1 MSRLIP
7 ARTAYSILITL
18 LVLGGGVGP
27 SARLTSAASLQTQ
40 DAGADL
46 LIVGAGPSGLSA
58 ALDAAQQGARVTVID
73 MWSIFGGH
81 GVLSGGVLSI
91 VGTPLQ
97 KSHGVEDNP
106 ELAYRD
112 FIEWGK
118 DNNREWVRFYVNNSR
133 HLIYDWLTG
142 MGLEFRS
149 LGRQPGNSVRR
160 IHSTLGGGRAL
171 VTTLYRETLKY
182 PNVEFIWNHKVT
194 GLVKE
199 NGRISGVQTENLRT
213 GEVRIFR
220 ASAVILATG
229 GFQSN
234 LEMVR
239 EFWPQDLKFP
249 DRLLFSAGF
258 NAIGS
263 GHELAQEAGGV
274 LNYMDHQ
281 WNYSTGIPHPRHP
294 GTDRGLSGGSSVSI
308 WVNEESM
315 RFVNESASPRDSFPV
330 IVNQKSST
338 YWAIFDDVATVR
350 MSGTGWDDPKQVFS
364 EEAPD
369 LIKSAD
375 SIEELAK
382 MAGLPADALKGTVDR
397 YNAMVDQG
405 KDEDFGRFDSD
416 RPPSEEI
423 NIRPHTPQ
431 KIEQPPF
438 YAVQSFPLTRKSM
451 GGVLI
456 DLSCRVLDRNN
467 QPIPG
472 LYAVGELTGLAQIN
486 GKAALEGTFLGP
498 SIVTGRVAAQSA
510 LAELGH
516 KPGQISR
523 KSTSPTQPS
532 RGAEPSVKNETCLE
546 CHSLPQLV
554 DQKRPGYDHFER
566 VHRIVL
572 NEQYRCVSCHSEMA
586 PVGMESHQFDR
597 AVQAENCLRCH

>member
-1 MSRLIP
+1 MNRV
-7 ARTAYSILITL
+7 AYGMVIAL
-18 LVLGGGVGP
+18 LVLGVGVVH
-27 SARLTSAASLQTQ
+27 SATVTSTPSLQTQ
-40 DAGADL
+40 DTDADL

-58 ALDAAQQGARVTVID
+58 ALDAAQKGARVTVID

-91 VGTPLQ
+91 VGTPYQ
-97 KSHGVEDNP
+97 KARGVEDNP
-106 ELAYRD
+106 DLAYRD
-112 FIEWGK
+112 FIKWGE
-118 DNNREWVRFYVNNSR
+118 DNNTDWVRFYVNNSR

-149 LGRQPGNSVRR
+149 LGRQPGNTVRR

-171 VTTLYRETLKY
+171 VTTLYREALKY
-182 PNVEFIWNHKVT
+182 PNVEFLWNYKVT
-194 GLVKE
+194 DLVKE

-213 GEVRIFR
+213 GEVQIFR

-239 EFWPQDLKFP
+239 ENWPQDLKFP

-263 GHELAQEAGGV
+263 GHELAQEAGAV
-274 LNYMDHQ
+274 LNHMDHQ

-308 WVNEESM
+308 WVNEEGR

-350 MSGTGWDDPKQVFS
+350 MSGTGWDDPKKVFS

-382 MAGLPADALKGTVDR
+382 RVGLPADALKGTVDR

-416 RPPSEEI
+416 RSPSEEI

-438 YAVQSFPLTRKSM
+438 YAVQSYPLTRKSM

-516 KPGQISR
+516 KPGKISR

-532 RGAEPSVKNETCLE
+532 RGAEPSVRNETCLE

-566 VHRIVL
+566 VHRIVV

>member
-118 DNNREWVRFYVNNSR
+118 DNNREWVRFYVNNSK

-566 VHRIVL
+566 VHRIVV

>member
-1 MSRLIP
+1 MNRI
-7 ARTAYSILITL
+7 AYGMVIAL
-18 LVLGGGVGP
+18 LLLGGGMVH
-27 SARLTSAASLQTQ
+27 SQTQ
-40 DAGADL
+40 ADADL

-58 ALDAAQQGARVTVID
+58 ALDAAQQGARVTVVD

-81 GVLSGGVLSI
+81 GVLSGGVLNI
-91 VGTPLQ
+91 VGTPYQ
-97 KSHGVEDNP
+97 KAHGVEDNP
-106 ELAYRD
+106 DLAYQD
-112 FIEWGK
+112 FIKWGE
-118 DNNREWVRFYVNNSR
+118 DNNTEWVRYYVNHSR
-133 HLIYDWLTG
+133 RLIFDWLTG

-171 VTTLYRETLKY
+171 VTTLYQESLKY
-182 PNVEFIWNHKVT
+182 PNVEFLWNYKVID
-194 GLVKE
+194 LVKE
-199 NGRISGVQTENLRT
+199 NGRISGVATENLRT
-213 GEVRIFR
+213 GEARTFR

-258 NAIGS
+258 NATGS

-274 LNYMDHQ
+274 LHYMDHQ
-281 WNYSTGIPHPRHP
+281 WNYSTGIPHPRHQ
-294 GTDRGLSGGSSVSI
+294 GTDRGLSGGSAVSI
-308 WVNEESM
+308 WVNEEGR
-315 RFVNESASPRDSFPV
+315 RFVNESASPRYSFPA
-330 IVNQKSST
+330 IVNQTSST
-338 YWAIFDDVATVR
+338 YWAIFDDEAGVR
-350 MSGTGWDDPKQVFS
+350 MSGTGWDNAKQVIS

-369 LIKSAD
+369 LMKSAD

-382 MAGLPADALKGTVDR
+382 SVGLPADALKGTVDR

-405 KDEDFGRFDSD
+405 KDKDFGRFDPD
-416 RPPSEEI
+416 RSPSEEI

-438 YAVQSFPLTRKSM
+438 HAIQSYPVTRKSM
-451 GGVLI
+451 GGVSI
-456 DLSCRVLDRNN
+456 DLSARVLDRNN

-523 KSTSPTQPS
+523 KGATPTQPS
-532 RGAEPSVKNETCLE
+532 RQGEPSVKNETCLE

-572 NEQYRCVSCHSEMA
+572 NEQYACVSCHSEMA
-586 PVGMESHQFDR
+586 PVRMESHRFDR
-597 AVQAENCLRCH
+597 AVQAENCARCH

>member
-1 MSRLIP
+1 MKRV
-7 ARTAYSILITL
+7 AYGLVITL
-18 LVLGGGVGP
+18 LVLGGGVSH
-27 SARLTSAASLQTQ
+27 SARLLSTVQAQGSGT
-40 DAGADL
+40 DL

-81 GVLSGGVLSI
+81 GVLSGGVLNI
-91 VGTPLQ
+91 VGTPYQ
-97 KSHGVEDNP
+97 KARGVEDNP
-106 ELAYRD
+106 DRAYRD
-112 FIEWGK
+112 FIKWGE
-118 DNNREWVRFYVNNSR
+118 DNNREWVRFYVNNSG

-149 LGRQPGNSVRR
+149 LGRQPGNSVPR

-171 VTTLYRETLKY
+171 VATLYREVLEY
-182 PNVEFIWNHKVT
+182 PNVDFIWNQKVT
-194 GLVKE
+194 DLVKE
-199 NGRISGVQTENLRT
+199 KGRISGVQTENLRT
-213 GEVRIFR
+213 GDVRTFR

-274 LNYMDHQ
+274 LHYMDHQ
-281 WNYSTGIPHPRHP
+281 WNYATGIPHPRHQ
-294 GTDRGLSGGSSVSI
+294 GTDRGLSGGSAVSI
-308 WVNEESM
+308 WVNAQGR
-315 RFVNESASPRDSFPV
+315 RFINESASPRYSFPAV
-330 IVNQKSST
+330 VNQKSST
-338 YWAIFDDVATVR
+338 YWAIFDDKAGVR
-350 MSGTGWDDPKQVFS
+350 MSGTGWDNAKQVIS
-364 EEAPD
+364 AEAPD
-369 LIKSAD
+369 LMKSAD
-375 SIEELAK
+375 SIEELARRV
-382 MAGLPADALKGTVDR
+382 GLPADALSRTVDR
-397 YNAMVDQG
+397 YNAMVDEG
-405 KDEDFGRFDSD
+405 KDEDFGRFGSNLS
-416 RPPSEEI
+416 PAEEI
-423 NIRPHTPQ
+423 NVRPHTPQ
-431 KIEQPPF
+431 KIERPPF
-438 YAVQSFPLTRKSM
+438 YAVQAYPVTRKSM
-451 GGVLI
+451 GGVSI

-516 KPGQISR
+516 QPGQMSR
-523 KSTSPTQPS
+523 KNTSLSQPS
-532 RGAEPSVKNETCLE
+532 PGGDPSVENETCLE
-546 CHSLPQLV
+546 CHSLPQQV
-554 DQKRPGYDHFER
+554 NQKRPGYDHFER

-586 PVGMESHQFDR
+586 QAGMESHQFDR
-597 AVQAENCLRCH
+597 ALQAENCARCH